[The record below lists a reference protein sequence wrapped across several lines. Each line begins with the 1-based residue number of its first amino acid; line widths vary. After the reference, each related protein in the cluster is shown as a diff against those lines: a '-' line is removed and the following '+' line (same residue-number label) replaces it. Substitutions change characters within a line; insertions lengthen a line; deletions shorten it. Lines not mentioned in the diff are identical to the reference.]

1 MSKRHTASRRRS
13 YARRQHELH
22 ERIDRITE
30 RRRGERAWRDAQE
43 QLLEPVGYAETHSS
57 GLRLGLGFSD

>member
-22 ERIDRITE
+22 ERIDRLRE
-30 RRRGERAWRDAQE
+30 RRAEREAWRLSRD
-43 QLLEPVGYAETHSS
+43 LESLAYPAHAGD
-57 GLRLGLGFSD
+57 GPFGFAD